1 MRLLNKDA
9 MEQLFEQAESSERKR
24 AHLLLHTGHHEKVQ
38 RLIIALLRG
47 SYVEPHYHELSHQW
61 EMFIVTSGRIE
72 VKLYD
77 TNGQV
82 KTIFV
87 AGPEED
93 SAIVEFSPGDI
104 HSVEC
109 LSEKAVMVE
118 IKEGPFDPNFAKT
131 FPSWK

>member
-9 MEQLFEQAESSERKR
+9 MAQLFEQAESSERKR

-77 TNGQV
+77 TSGQV

-93 SAIVEFSPGDI
+93 SAIVEFFPGDI